1 MGWESTWEDIL
12 NGGPTRWKVDDLTPK
27 RQALNHILM
36 NHHRH
41 ASATSST
48 NEAASF
54 STSTTATTPHGGA
67 ATTISILC
75 PLAGDDPFVVHAWK
89 EGHSVTSIDMV
100 PDAVAAMR
108 RQFSSMSG
116 LDSTDV
122 IDDVEQGEDD
132 WELIVRQP
140 QHPEQ
145 DKQPITKIWKHKSG
159 RATLY
164 EGDMLELRT
173 ELENQ
178 FDAVYDKDSFG
189 ALDPDMRPDFCERVA
204 HYLKDGGIVY
214 AEVKFKSTDQ
224 RDVGPPF
231 HLEESDLMKE
241 EYFGQ
246 NFDYVSSLG
255 ELYEITVAGM
265 KQHGHILRRNAR
277 YQTNSLEM

>member
-36 NHHRH
+36 SHHRH
-41 ASATSST
+41 ASAASST
-48 NEAASF
+48 NEAASYNNEAASV
-54 STSTTATTPHGGA
+54 STSTTTTTPHIGT

-108 RQFSSMSG
+108 RQFSSMTG
-116 LDSTDV
+116 RDLEHGT
-122 IDDVEQGEDD
+122 DDVEQEEDN
-132 WELIVRQP
+132 WELIVTQS

-145 DKQPITKIWKHKSG
+145 EHQSITKIWKHKSG

-164 EGDMLELRT
+164 EGDMLERRI

-189 ALDPDMRPDFCERVA
+189 ALDPDMRAAFCERVA
-204 HYLKDGGIVY
+204 HYIKDCGIVY
-214 AEVKFKSTDQ
+214 TEVKFKSSDQ

-231 HLEESDLMKE
+231 HLEKPDLMKE
-241 EYFGQ
+241 EYFGR

-255 ELYEITVAGM
+255 ELYEISMAGM
-265 KQHGHILRRNAR
+265 QQHGHILRRNVR
-277 YQTNSLEM
+277 Y